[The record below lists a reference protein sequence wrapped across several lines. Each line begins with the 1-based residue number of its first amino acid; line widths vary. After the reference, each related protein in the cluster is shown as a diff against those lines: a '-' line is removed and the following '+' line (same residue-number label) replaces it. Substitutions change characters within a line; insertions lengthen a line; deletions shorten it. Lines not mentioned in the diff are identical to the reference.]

1 MEKVHAKIGVQ
12 KYKTTIKG
20 KNLEFIADQ
29 SESEGGMNLGPSP
42 KELLAGS
49 LAGCVA
55 MTVRMYANRSNWPLE
70 EVLVDVEIDTETT
83 PGTTI
88 FKKKV
93 EFKGDLTEEQLKRL
107 HLIAQKCPINKIL
120 QNPIVVES

>member
-12 KYKTTIKG
+12 KYKTTIEG
-20 KNLEFIADQ
+20 KSLTFIADQ
-29 SESEGGMNLGPSP
+29 SVSEGGQNLGPSP

-55 MTVRMYANRSNWPLE
+55 ITVRMYADRSNWQLE
-70 EVLVDVEIDTETT
+70 DVFVDVEIDTETK

-88 FKKKV
+88 VRKKV

-120 QNPIVVES
+120 LNPIEVES